1 MVDAPALAAR
11 AQVLRELRGD
21 PAAEQERIAAALG
34 LDARPGGRDEV
45 VALSD
50 SLGVQSSHFVV
61 RSERWRGRGRC
72 APLDPV
78 KRPSAFVKA
87 VPRQSLIDAAKND
100 LASARARAEARAR
113 ELGMGDS
120 AVASAGDEAVAEAEA
135 ALANA
140 LMLVDEPSVQ
150 LERERDVLR
159 AWAAAEAA
167 GELRLPPDS
176 LLVVP
181 RLLEETGSSRELV
194 LVMEDLCAAGF
205 SAQPLINS
213 LSLEDCFAVVR
224 ALADLHGALT
234 RIRDRV
240 FGGAAAAAA
249 AALVRGRDSPLA
261 VYRFERDLRN
271 AIAHMRRGPPTPV
284 IESESG
290 VLLPNYDVDLAASL
304 EPLVDEIVAAYRD
317 EDAGPGPRVVSHGD
331 PWAHNMMLRRDAA
344 GSVTGVA
351 FVDLGG
357 VRFAHPGEDFFC
369 FITSSTDMSV
379 LGGKQTTE
387 LLKAFRQRQIENGL
401 LPQDS
406 TLFCLRSR
414 FHCITTS
421 LYWFLD
427 IERWKQEGLYE
438 RRLYGVWEW
447 AGRDAQLTLKAMSE
461 GQPT

>member
-72 APLDPV
+72 APLDPA

-304 EPLVDEIVAAYRD
+304 EPLVDEIVAAYKD

-351 FVDLGG
+351 FFDLGG
-357 VRFAHPGEDFFC
+357 VRFAHPGEDFYC
-369 FITSSTDMSV
+369 FITSSTDWTV
-379 LGGKQTTE
+379 LNGNPTFE
-387 LLKAFRQRQIENGL
+387 LQKAFRQRQIENGL

-406 TLFCLRSR
+406 KLFCLRSR

-421 LYWFLD
+421 LDWFLD
-427 IERWKQEGLYE
+427 IEHWKQEGLDTS
-438 RRLYGVWEW
+438 RLLGVWMW
-447 AGRDAQLTLKAMSE
+447 AAQATSPK
-461 GQPT
+461 